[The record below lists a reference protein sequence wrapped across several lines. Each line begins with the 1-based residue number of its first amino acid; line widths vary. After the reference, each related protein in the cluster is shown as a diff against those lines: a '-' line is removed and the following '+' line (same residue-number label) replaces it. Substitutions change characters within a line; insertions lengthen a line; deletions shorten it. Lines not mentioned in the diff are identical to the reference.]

1 MITRKKTTLFVLST
15 LTFSGLVLAQE
26 ESSGDAEVFMQ
37 SDGQE
42 EFIEYRLEDGMNGPA
57 KGLNGDDA
65 DDGFYVDYSP
75 VQKMNTNELNSE
87 FDKS

>member
-1 MITRKKTTLFVLST
+1 
-15 LTFSGLVLAQE
+15 
-26 ESSGDAEVFMQ
+26 MQ

-75 VQKMNTNELNSE
+75 VQKINTNY
-87 FDKS
+87 